1 MEITLPALVY
11 TLCFAGSAGCAVL
24 LGRTWY
30 RTRMRLLFWSTLCFL
45 LLAANNLFVIIDVLL
60 ARDIDFGIVRLG
72 LTLAATAVLLF
83 GFVWSSGEEA

>member
-11 TLCFAGSAGCAVL
+11 TLCFAGSVGCALL

-45 LLAANNLFVIIDVLL
+45 LLAANNLFVIIDMLIVH
-60 ARDIDFGIVRLG
+60 DIDFSEVRLG
-72 LTLAATAVLLF
+72 LTLAATAVLIF
-83 GFVWSSGEEA
+83 GFVWDSGEEA